1 MRTRVRLSFPA
12 ALAAAALLLAAPPS
26 AAPQTFQGLPRDGRD
41 YIYAGSRLLA
51 VADPVQ
57 APVMVELPPEPIL
70 VAEGGGPAAVP
81 VRVATRDG
89 GPTPW
94 DVAIAYE
101 AAGGSATAGA
111 DYAPF
116 SGEVVVPAGTAH
128 GAPVD
133 DGVDEADETI
143 TVALRS
149 VVGALATRPVQDVV
163 LADDDAS
170 PLLSVADA
178 QALEDSGTLVFEVA
192 LSAPSER
199 EVSVRFE
206 AEGAGAQPGEDYAP
220 ASGVLSFPAGA
231 TSGRVAVALE
241 PDTDCEG
248 PEQLRLALSAP
259 VNATLGRAEATGTVA
274 DDEPPLVEVSNAVA
288 VEADTV
294 AARAVFRVDV
304 RCPGAE
310 PVSVDYRSADATAVA
325 GRDYVASSGTLVLP
339 AGAASLRLA
348 VDLVPDVASEPVRA
362 FQLSLSNAVG
372 ASVRR
377 GVAGAVLRD
386 NDCAAPCPVA
396 GDFDRDGHA
405 DLLAQ
410 PGDGGAPAVW
420 LMQGATRRG
429 IASLPVA
436 FRPRLGGSGRARRR
450 RGRCLR
456 RTQEY

>member
-294 AARAVFRVDV
+294 AARARSRSRWTIGPPTRRLSPDGTTSPRPERWSCRPV
-304 RCPGAE
+304 R
-310 PVSVDYRSADATAVA
+310 RLSAWPWTSSPTS
-325 GRDYVASSGTLVLP
+325 RASPCAPSSSPCRTP
-339 AGAASLRLA
+339 WARASAGAWPAPS
-348 VDLVPDVASEPVRA
+348 
-362 FQLSLSNAVG
+362 
-372 ASVRR
+372 
-377 GVAGAVLRD
+377 
-386 NDCAAPCPVA
+386 CATTTA
-396 GDFDRDGHA
+396 
-405 DLLAQ
+405 
-410 PGDGGAPAVW
+410 
-420 LMQGATRRG
+420 
-429 IASLPVA
+429 
-436 FRPRLGGSGRARRR
+436 RPRARWPATSTGTVTPTSWRSPGTAAR
-450 RGRCLR
+450 PRCG
-456 RTQEY
+456 